1 VATTRVVGAF
11 ALAGLLAALAWPE
24 LLRYRDEHR
33 LWTLTT
39 SFKALAV
46 DGPRGPAR
54 DRALAEVAS
63 SAEALAAA
71 SPTDPRPIMLAGAT
85 RLVARD
91 AAQALAH
98 YRAAL
103 ARGERAEIDLA
114 LARCHLGLH
123 DLAAA
128 QAALVR
134 AAWVSPALARTLP
147 EDARRSLLRDVKLL
161 ARALRAGRLET
172 PPMLAEPDRAPAAR

>member
-1 VATTRVVGAF
+1 MIR
-11 ALAGLLAALAWPE
+11 ALALAVVLVVLLWPE
-24 LLRYRDEHR
+24 LLRYRDERR

-39 SFKALAV
+39 AFQALAL
-46 DGPRGPAR
+46 RGAAAPAG
-54 DRALAEVAS
+54 DRALADIAS
-63 SAEALAAA
+63 SADALAAA
-71 SPTDPRPIMLAGAT
+71 QPSDPRPIMLAGAA

-91 AAQALAH
+91 AAGALER

-123 DLAAA
+123 DLESA

-134 AAWVSPALARTLP
+134 AAWVSPALAYTLP
-147 EDARRSLLRDVKLL
+147 KDARRSLLREVKLL
-161 ARALRAGRLET
+161 ARRLRDGRLT
-172 PPMLAEPDRAPAAR
+172 ASPQLAEADQPSAAR